1 MLITIGSKVKD
12 GNGNEYELIEEIGQG
27 GFGCV
32 FKANRINDNQKF
44 AIKTL
49 IPSFANEDAKTCF
62 MNEINLA
69 KEINGENIIHYEF
82 FHNGEQYPELPP
94 YIIMELAN
102 NGTLRDIIEERKK
115 LNQYFTIDE
124 LCSIYKQLIS
134 GMNIINKTLVHR
146 DIKPENILI
155 NGNVLKITDFGL
167 AKVSEEQTRT
177 KTLKGS
183 GTYLYMSPECWNDD
197 KNTIQMDIYSM
208 GIIFY
213 ELATLEYPYNITK
226 KEYEVFKTAHLY
238 SPIANAKKLQQ
249 NTNPQISSI
258 IIKMLDKA
266 RQRRFNSWEEILE
279 QFNSQLQ
286 EENVLNSLVKKT
298 ISIKNDVD
306 IETQRKIE
314 AENKKKKEIEDFTNL
329 VKFQFESEIINP
341 IKDYVEQYN
350 LQSSTS
356 DKANLIQKKLY
367 NSSKFE
373 YEVRIPT
380 ITNITIK
387 GKVILKNSFEKEVS
401 DDFYFDFEEYSTRKV
416 NYTPKIKSKDV
427 MAFIEI
433 ENNQEY
439 GFNLVLCASDDL
451 YGNWYIIHNKNN
463 LSHLDPS
470 KIVKEPFAFAVDNLE
485 GLLRC
490 IECTSL
496 YSSKLEEYTQAL
508 YLENLSSLISNKN

>member
-167 AKVSEEQTRT
+167 AKVSEEH
-177 KTLKGS
+177 S
-183 GTYLYMSPECWNDD
+183 FP
-197 KNTIQMDIYSM
+197 
-208 GIIFY
+208 
-213 ELATLEYPYNITK
+213 
-226 KEYEVFKTAHLY
+226 
-238 SPIANAKKLQQ
+238 
-249 NTNPQISSI
+249 
-258 IIKMLDKA
+258 
-266 RQRRFNSWEEILE
+266 
-279 QFNSQLQ
+279 
-286 EENVLNSLVKKT
+286 
-298 ISIKNDVD
+298 
-306 IETQRKIE
+306 RK
-314 AENKKKKEIEDFTNL
+314 
-329 VKFQFESEIINP
+329 
-341 IKDYVEQYN
+341 
-350 LQSSTS
+350 
-356 DKANLIQKKLY
+356 
-367 NSSKFE
+367 
-373 YEVRIPT
+373 
-380 ITNITIK
+380 
-387 GKVILKNSFEKEVS
+387 
-401 DDFYFDFEEYSTRKV
+401 
-416 NYTPKIKSKDV
+416 
-427 MAFIEI
+427 
-433 ENNQEY
+433 
-439 GFNLVLCASDDL
+439 
-451 YGNWYIIHNKNN
+451 
-463 LSHLDPS
+463 
-470 KIVKEPFAFAVDNLE
+470 
-485 GLLRC
+485 
-490 IECTSL
+490 
-496 YSSKLEEYTQAL
+496 YSSVSAAGFRKW
-508 YLENLSSLISNKN
+508 LSGG